1 MYRNWSDFVK
11 PLSLNTIRDMYLDF
25 FKSKDHL
32 ILPSAS
38 VVPKNDPSILLINA
52 GMTPFKKYF
61 TGAEPPP
68 SKRVATCQKCIRTPD
83 IERVGKTSRHGTYFE
98 MLGNFSF
105 GDYFKKEAITWGW
118 ELITEIFNMP
128 YDKLS
133 VSVYEED
140 DEAYDIWKDIVGL
153 PPEKIFRLGKEDN
166 FWEHG
171 VGPCGPCSE
180 IFYDRGI
187 EHGCGDPNC
196 APGCDCDR
204 FVEFWNLVFTQF
216 NKEEDGSYTPLE
228 HKNIDTGAGLER
240 FAAIMQGVDNLFEVD
255 TIRAILDSVCK
266 MAGIRYGEDE
276 EKDVAIRVITDHMR
290 AAVVM
295 LSDGVLPGNE
305 GRGYVLRRLIR
316 RAVLFGKTLGL
327 ETGFMTELAPV
338 VIAQSADFYPE
349 LNSRRDR
356 IYLLL
361 EKEETKFAETLTQ
374 GLSLLDNLI
383 AEGKKKGATELS
395 GESVFMLHDT
405 YGFPLDLSV
414 DIAEEQGFTVD
425 LAGFEAQME
434 RQKEQARQA
443 LKEKVDSAWDDR
455 MLPES
460 FETLPKT
467 TFTGYDELETEGTV
481 LSILKFSE
489 HHLEDVE
496 TLREG
501 ERGLI
506 VLDRTPFYAEAG
518 GQIGDIGK
526 LEGEASTLLVTDTTK
541 TDGGIYLHAV
551 TVAAGDIW
559 VGQVVNAVV
568 DRKTRL
574 ATMRNHT
581 TTHLLHKALIDIL
594 GDHVE
599 QAGSEVTP
607 DKLRFDFTHFQ
618 ALTHQERLAIEAKVN
633 AEIMADDLVNTEV
646 MDLKEAEA
654 SGAIALFEET
664 YGDKVRVVSVGDYS
678 KELCGGTHLERSSQA
693 GYFRILSEGSIAS
706 GVRRIE
712 AVTGEAAIA
721 EATEDKVILH
731 MLSTFLKTEAEA
743 LPDRLK
749 KLTDDMKQLRQQLMQ
764 AASKQ
769 LRESADRIVADAK
782 KVGDIWVV
790 AAMVDA
796 EGMPQLREA
805 GDRVRDQLH
814 NSVVVL
820 ASKVGDKLLWNAFAS
835 KEAVAKGVHA
845 GNIVKMAAEATGGK
859 GGGRP
864 EFAQAGAKASADAIA
879 AMMKVKDLICAQ
891 LEE

>member
-1 MYRNWSDFVK
+1 
-11 PLSLNTIRDMYLDF
+11 
-25 FKSKDHL
+25 
-32 ILPSAS
+32 
-38 VVPKNDPSILLINA
+38 
-52 GMTPFKKYF
+52 
-61 TGAEPPP
+61 
-68 SKRVATCQKCIRTPD
+68 
-83 IERVGKTSRHGTYFE
+83 
-98 MLGNFSF
+98 
-105 GDYFKKEAITWGW
+105 
-118 ELITEIFNMP
+118 
-128 YDKLS
+128 
-133 VSVYEED
+133 
-140 DEAYDIWKDIVGL
+140 
-153 PPEKIFRLGKEDN
+153 
-166 FWEHG
+166 
-171 VGPCGPCSE
+171 
-180 IFYDRGI
+180 
-187 EHGCGDPNC
+187 
-196 APGCDCDR
+196 
-204 FVEFWNLVFTQF
+204 
-216 NKEEDGSYTPLE
+216 
-228 HKNIDTGAGLER
+228 
-240 FAAIMQGVDNLFEVD
+240 MQGVDNLFEVD

-316 RAVLFGKTLGL
+316 RAVRFGKTLGL

-481 LSILKFSE
+481 LSILKLSE

-506 VLDRTPFYAEAG
+506 VLQGTPFYAEAG

-559 VGQVVNAVV
+559 VGQVVNAIV

-879 AMMKVKDLICAQ
+879 AMMKVKDLIYAQ